1 MPTFCRCGSRLRVD
15 KSCPEPTCV
24 RFRPGLRGKNFSIRV
39 VRRLKGKQSPSGK
52 AIKLGKH
59 YRLNSRELH
68 CSKSLAAVAAIPGAS
83 PSDPMALASGVV
95 VRKLLR
101 AACLEVLLV
110 DMYGEVEYFSVM
122 AVAFR
127 RRDSPTQF
135 SVQCVCVRAFIH
147 QAPKDTDICWRLAGT
162 GGWAESRRP

>member
-1 MPTFCRCGSRLRVD
+1 MFLGAFSDSFIALLKSPARQDG
-15 KSCPEPTCV
+15 KSCQRFAGAAPGCVSTSHVLNRLV

-110 DMYGEVEYFSVM
+110 EMYGEVEYFSVM

-127 RRDSPTQF
+127 RRDSPAQL
-135 SVQCVCVRAFIH
+135 SVQCMCVRA
-147 QAPKDTDICWRLAGT
+147 
-162 GGWAESRRP
+162 